1 MTDHS
6 YFFDKEIPYILM
18 SPAEA
23 IFLIAGMVLAAATVL
38 VFTEVKLVWLSLGFS
53 AFSILGTLLLCRER
67 IHELRKLA
75 KKEEEE
81 KKKKKA
87 EDKEKKGPSE
97 YAIKVAL
104 LKRNA
109 EVYAAF
115 SMVGLVISQL
125 KSSCELDKMVTHA
138 SCGQSLYQALTFASG
153 YILLMLFA
161 TLAISIKV
169 AITTF
174 EYEKLLVK
182 PSGAPTDNA
191 SLPQPSS
198 SSSSSE
204 R

>member
-125 KSSCELDKMVTHA
+125 YSFNVVC
-138 SCGQSLYQALTFASG
+138 YPG
-153 YILLMLFA
+153 YIHQGRHHH
-161 TLAISIKV
+161 V
-169 AITTF
+169 
-174 EYEKLLVK
+174 
-182 PSGAPTDNA
+182 
-191 SLPQPSS
+191 
-198 SSSSSE
+198 
-204 R
+204 